1 MSSWKERNEPVGIYT
16 VHWNCHGLCNMKC
29 KFCYLFLPSP
39 NIMGTNEACMLIRKI
54 LSVNAREIVLGG
66 GDPLQRKDIVEI
78 AKYAKDSGLIV
89 RLDTN
94 GLLLND
100 DLLFRIYRYIDRIA
114 LPLEGASQ
122 QVHDYMRSYNGHFRL
137 VINFI
142 KKLSDMSIPLK
153 VNTVVTKVNYNEMR
167 ELALLLSEFD
177 NIYLWS
183 AYQFSPLGR
192 GFKFRRLF
200 EIDDTQFRK
209 VAEDVLNLRLD
220 LNIEFIS
227 NLEKTHSYFLIS
239 PDGIIYTQPPPG
251 RYDYIILGHILRD
264 NLKDIL
270 DKGMIDTEKNFRRY
284 SRYEKKRI

>member
-1 MSSWKERNEPVGIYT
+1 
-16 VHWNCHGLCNMKC
+16 
-29 KFCYLFLPSP
+29 
-39 NIMGTNEACMLIRKI
+39 MGTNEAYMLIEKI

-100 DLLFRIYRYIDRIA
+100 NLLSTLSRYIDRIA
-114 LPLEGASQ
+114 LPLDGASQ

-137 VINFI
+137 VINLI
-142 KKLSDMSIPLK
+142 KKLSDMGIPLK

-167 ELALLLSEFD
+167 ELAWLLSEFD

-200 EIDDTQFRK
+200 EIDDTRFRK
-209 VAEDVLNLRLD
+209 ITEDVLNLRLD

-227 NLEKTHSYFLIS
+227 NLERTHLYLLIS
-239 PDGIIYTQPPPG
+239 PDGTIYTQPPPG
-251 RYDYIILGHILRD
+251 RYDYIVLGHILRD
-264 NLKDIL
+264 DLSDIL
-270 DKGMIDTEKNFRRY
+270 GKGIIDIEKNLRIY
-284 SRYEKKRI
+284 SRHEKRRI